1 MRQWQL
7 DNRELHTFVNDMGFG
22 IVVPLQASEAARPEL
37 LETLGKFGPS
47 ISEQVSTLCAYAAAF
62 QEAAPGASQ
71 NIEFQLKTTRVAMK
85 HRAEAASEMS
95 QRLQRG
101 LSDELP

>member
-1 MRQWQL
+1 MREWQK
-7 DNRELHTFVNDMGFG
+7 DGRALHQFINDMGFG

-37 LETLGKFGPS
+37 LETLAKFGPS
-47 ISEQVSTLCAYAAAF
+47 MSEQICNLCAYAAAF
-62 QEAAPGASQ
+62 QEVAPGASQ

-85 HRAEAASEMS
+85 HRAEAASAMS